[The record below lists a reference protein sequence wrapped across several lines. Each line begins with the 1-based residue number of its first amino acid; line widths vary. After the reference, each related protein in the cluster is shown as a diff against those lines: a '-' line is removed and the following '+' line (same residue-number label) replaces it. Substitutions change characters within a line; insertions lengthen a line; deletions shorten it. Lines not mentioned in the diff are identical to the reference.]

1 MPDTNK
7 TSGPNSA
14 IDRRTFLGMF
24 AAGLGIFVVANDFT
38 ALSVVIPSIE
48 KTYSS
53 DVTTTQWVIN
63 IYAVLF
69 GVFIVTG
76 GKLADMFGR
85 RLIYVIG
92 ASIFGVF
99 SFLGGLASDV
109 WMLLAC
115 RAFMGIG
122 GALMWP
128 AVVGLTFQVV
138 PSDRSGLAGGLIT
151 AVAGLGNAA
160 GPLIGGALTVTL
172 GWQWIFFVNV
182 PVALIGVLT
191 ILFVI
196 PKDTQTDPGEHI
208 DFGGMALL
216 STGVL
221 SLLLAMDFGVDLG
234 WANPRILTLFAISA
248 ISFVAFFGFE
258 RREGDR
264 ALIPADVMNNL
275 VFMMSALTTLLI
287 AAVFFGTMVYL
298 PQFMTKVLGFSAVG
312 AGAGIA
318 PMMFTFAFVSLV
330 AGRLYDSAGPKITV
344 SLGTVGLAAGMFILA
359 QLDATTTY
367 VDLVPGML
375 VLGLGIGFFYS
386 SITPI
391 AVTSLG
397 TDRSSLASGVIYM
410 VNVAG
415 GALGLGMNTA
425 IVASA
430 ASLSEGIRTAFLV
443 NGTLALTGFIVAL
456 LFLKAKTVSEPK

>member
-1 MPDTNK
+1 
-7 TSGPNSA
+7 
-14 IDRRTFLGMF
+14 MF

-38 ALSVVIPSIE
+38 ALSVAIPAIE
-48 KTYSS
+48 KTFST

-69 GVFIVTG
+69 GVVIVTG

-85 RLIYVIG
+85 RLVYLIG
-92 ASIFGVF
+92 ASIFGAF
-99 SFLGGLASDV
+99 SFLGGMASNA

-115 RAFMGIG
+115 RAVMGIG

-128 AVVGLTFQVV
+128 AVLGLTFEVV
-138 PSDRSGLAGGLIT
+138 PKNRSGLAGGLIT

-172 GWQWIFFVNV
+172 GWQWIFFINV
-182 PVALIGVLT
+182 PIALIGMIT
-191 ILFVI
+191 IILVI
-196 PKDTQTDPGEHI
+196 PKDAPSNPGEHI

-216 STGVL
+216 SVGVL

-234 WANPRILTLFAISA
+234 WSDPRILGLFAISA
-248 ISFVAFFGFE
+248 FSLLAFFIFE

-287 AAVFFGTMVYL
+287 AAVFFGAMVYM
-298 PQFMTKVLGFSAVG
+298 PQFMTKVLDFTAVE
-312 AGAGIA
+312 AGAGVA
-318 PMMFTFAFVSLV
+318 PMMFTFALISLV
-330 AGRLYDSAGPKITV
+330 AGRVYDSVGPKITV
-344 SLGTVGLAAGMFILA
+344 SLGTLGLAAGMFLLA
-359 QLDATTTY
+359 RIDATTTY
-367 VDLVPGML
+367 IDLVPGMI

-386 SITPI
+386 AITPI

-397 TDRSSLASGVIYM
+397 AHRSSLASGAIYM

-425 IVASA
+425 IVVSA
-430 ASLSEGIRTAFLV
+430 ASLTEGIRTAFLM
-443 NGTLALTGFIVAL
+443 NCALAVTGLMVAL
-456 LFLKAKTVSEPK
+456 LFLRDAEMNKPAH